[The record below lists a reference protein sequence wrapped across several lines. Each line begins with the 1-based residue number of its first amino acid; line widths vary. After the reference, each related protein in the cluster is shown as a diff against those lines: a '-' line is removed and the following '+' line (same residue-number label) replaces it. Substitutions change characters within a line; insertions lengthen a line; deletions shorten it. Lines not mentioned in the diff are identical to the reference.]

1 MLHIF
6 SHFMFQGRYSEES
19 ILHKVKIIIF
29 EELSIARRTINIGMG
44 VGLYETEMIAK
55 TMDI

>member
-1 MLHIF
+1 
-6 SHFMFQGRYSEES
+6 MFQGRYSEES